1 MKKQTLG
8 HQSNHV
14 TKSERVENLWKKLIR
29 QETDLSDE
37 TITWMT
43 RRIRLLTE
51 YMAYGCA
58 LIAYRKQNGDFY
70 MARATLV
77 YYETCFHRKYDIERI
92 PSAILLLPSIS
103 RMYQMLS
110 LSYWLTISAILCFG
124 MLIFSKILKCS

>member
-58 LIAYRKQNGDFY
+58 LIAYRKQNGEF
-70 MARATLV
+70 RLVKATLIH
-77 YYETCFHRKYDIERI
+77 YRGDFHKEFD
-92 PSAILLLPSIS
+92 P
-103 RMYQMLS
+103 
-110 LSYWLTISAILCFG
+110 G
-124 MLIFSKILKCS
+124 KIDGAVVHWDVEQQGWITF

>member
-8 HQSNHV
+8 HQSTHV

-37 TITWMT
+37 TIAWMT

-58 LIAYRKQNGDFY
+58 LIAYRKQNGEFY

-92 PSAILLLPSIS
+92 Q
-103 RMYQMLS
+103 RHVV
-110 LSYWLTISAILCFG
+110 YWDIEQQGWRTFQIENFLEWKPMI
-124 MLIFSKILKCS
+124 

>member
-43 RRIRLLTE
+43 KI
-51 YMAYGCA
+51 G
-58 LIAYRKQNGDFY
+58 
-70 MARATLV
+70 RAHV
-77 YYETCFHRKYDIERI
+77 
-92 PSAILLLPSIS
+92 
-103 RMYQMLS
+103 
-110 LSYWLTISAILCFG
+110 
-124 MLIFSKILKCS
+124 